1 MSEKSTEKREKV
13 QRTLTGKVVSGAM
26 NKSITVSVERLVKH
40 PMYGKYIRRT
50 SKLMAHD
57 ENNEC
62 NTGDVVIISQC
73 RPLSKHKSWRLESIV
88 ERAPSH

>member
-1 MSEKSTEKREKV
+1 MSGKSTENREKV
-13 QRTLTGKVVSGAM
+13 QRKLTGKVVSGAM

-62 NTGDVVIISQC
+62 NAGDVVIISEC
-73 RPLSKHKSWRLESIV
+73 RPLSKNKSWRLESIV
-88 ERAPSH
+88 ERAPSR

>member
-1 MSEKSTEKREKV
+1 MSEKSTEKNEKV
-13 QRTLTGKVVSGAM
+13 QRTITGKVVSGAM

-62 NTGDVVIISQC
+62 NTGDVVTISQC
-73 RPLSKHKSWRLESIV
+73 RPLSKNKSWKLESIV
-88 ERAPSH
+88 ERAPSR

>member
-1 MSEKSTEKREKV
+1 MSEKSTEKSVKV
-13 QRTLTGKVVSGAM
+13 QRTITGKVVSGAM

-62 NTGDVVIISQC
+62 NAGDVVTISQC
-73 RPLSKHKSWRLESIV
+73 RPLSKNKSWKLETIV
-88 ERAPSH
+88 ERAPSR

>member
-1 MSEKSTEKREKV
+1 MSGNNTEKRGKV

-62 NTGDVVIISQC
+62 HTGDVVIIAEC
-73 RPLSKHKSWRLESIV
+73 RPLSKNKSWRLESIM
-88 ERAPSH
+88 ERAPSR

>member
-1 MSEKSTEKREKV
+1 MSEKSTERSEKV
-13 QRTLTGKVVSGAM
+13 QRTITGKVVSGAM

-62 NTGDVVIISQC
+62 NTGDVVTISQC
-73 RPLSKHKSWRLESIV
+73 RPLSKNKSWKLESIV
-88 ERAPSH
+88 ERAPSR

>member
-1 MSEKSTEKREKV
+1 MSGKSTENREKV
-13 QRTLTGKVVSGAM
+13 QRKLTGKVVSSAM
-26 NKSITVSVERLVKH
+26 KKSITVSVERLVKH

-62 NTGDVVIISQC
+62 NAGDVVIISEC
-73 RPLSKHKSWRLESIV
+73 RPLSKNKSWRLESIV
-88 ERAPSH
+88 ERAPSR

>member
-1 MSEKSTEKREKV
+1 MSEKSTTDSAKV

-26 NKSITVSVERLVKH
+26 DKSITVSVERLIKH

-62 NTGDVVIISQC
+62 KTGDVVTICQC
-73 RPLSKHKSWRLESIV
+73 RPLSKNKSWRLESIV
-88 ERAPSH
+88 ERAPSR

>member
-1 MSEKSTEKREKV
+1 MSGKSTENREKV
-13 QRTLTGKVVSGAM
+13 QRTLAGKVVSSAM

-62 NTGDVVIISQC
+62 NAGDVVTISQC
-73 RPLSKHKSWRLESIV
+73 RPLSKNKSWRLENIV
-88 ERAPSH
+88 ERAPSR

>member
-1 MSEKSTEKREKV
+1 MSGKSTENREKV
-13 QRTLTGKVVSGAM
+13 QRKLTGKVVSGAM

-62 NTGDVVIISQC
+62 NAGDVVIIFEC
-73 RPLSKHKSWRLESIV
+73 RPLSKNKSWRLESIV
-88 ERAPSH
+88 ERAPSR

>member
-1 MSEKSTEKREKV
+1 MSGNSIEKREKV

-57 ENNEC
+57 EKNEC
-62 NTGDVVIISQC
+62 HTGDVVIISEC

-88 ERAPSH
+88 ERAPSR

>member
-1 MSEKSTEKREKV
+1 MSEKSTEESAKV
-13 QRTLTGKVVSGAM
+13 QRTITGKVVSGAM

-62 NTGDVVIISQC
+62 NAGDVVTISQC
-73 RPLSKHKSWRLESIV
+73 RPLSKNKSWKLETIV
-88 ERAPSH
+88 ERGPSR

>member
-13 QRTLTGKVVSGAM
+13 QHTLTGKVVSGAM

-62 NTGDVVIISQC
+62 NAGDVVTISQC
-73 RPLSKHKSWRLESIV
+73 RPLSKNKSWRLTSIV
-88 ERAPSH
+88 ERAPSR

>member
-1 MSEKSTEKREKV
+1 MSGKSTENREKV
-13 QRTLTGKVVSGAM
+13 QRKLTGKVVSGAM

-57 ENNEC
+57 ENDEC
-62 NTGDVVIISQC
+62 NAGDVVIICEC
-73 RPLSKHKSWRLESIV
+73 RPLSKNKSWRLESIV
-88 ERAPSH
+88 ERAPSR

>member
-1 MSEKSTEKREKV
+1 MSGKSTENREKV
-13 QRTLTGKVVSGAM
+13 QRKLTGKVVSGAM

-57 ENNEC
+57 ENDEC
-62 NTGDVVIISQC
+62 NAGDVVIISEC
-73 RPLSKHKSWRLESIV
+73 RPLSKNKSWRLESIV
-88 ERAPSH
+88 ERAPSR

>member
-1 MSEKSTEKREKV
+1 MSGKSTENREKV
-13 QRTLTGKVVSGAM
+13 QHTLTGKVVSSAM

-62 NTGDVVIISQC
+62 NAGDVVTISQC
-73 RPLSKHKSWRLESIV
+73 RPLSKDKSWRLESIV
-88 ERAPSH
+88 ERAPSR

>member
-1 MSEKSTEKREKV
+1 MSEKSTENREKV
-13 QRTLTGKVVSGAM
+13 QRKLTGKVVSGAM

-62 NTGDVVIISQC
+62 NAGDVVIISEC
-73 RPLSKHKSWRLESIV
+73 RPLSKNKSWRLESIV
-88 ERAPSH
+88 ERTPSR

>member
-1 MSEKSTEKREKV
+1 MSEKSTEKSEKV
-13 QRTLTGKVVSGAM
+13 QRTITGKVVSGAM

-62 NTGDVVIISQC
+62 NTGDVVTISQC
-73 RPLSKHKSWRLESIV
+73 RPLSKNKSWKLESIV
-88 ERAPSH
+88 ERAPSR

>member
-1 MSEKSTEKREKV
+1 MSGKSTENREKV

-62 NTGDVVIISQC
+62 NAGDVVTISQC
-73 RPLSKHKSWRLESIV
+73 RPLSKNKSWRLESIV
-88 ERAPSH
+88 ERAPSR